1 MSAEQ
6 PARLTLHASCVA
18 LAGRG
23 VLIRGASGCGKSA
36 LALQL
41 MGYGADL
48 VADDRVQ
55 LWQEKGLVLARAP
68 VALRGMIEARGL
80 GILRAEALPQAEI
93 CAIVDLDHLE
103 EARLPVQRFE
113 RVLGQDIV
121 VFHRLEGAY
130 FAAALLQYLKSG
142 VLDPDAKPE

>member
-1 MSAEQ
+1 MA
-6 PARLTLHASCVA
+6 LHASCVA

-23 VLIRGASGCGKSA
+23 VLIRGASGSGKSA

-55 LWQEKGLVLARAP
+55 LWKEQGQILARAP
-68 VALRGMIEARGL
+68 AMLRGMIEARGL
-80 GILRAEALPQAEI
+80 GLLRAEALPQAAI
-93 CAIVDLDHLE
+93 CAIIDLDHLE

-121 VFHRLEGAY
+121 VFHRVEGAY

-142 VLDPDAKPE
+142 ALDPDAKPE